1 MALWLLHDHLNGPLD
16 ISEGCELMGALAPR
30 RRPDLHALTP
40 RLYRLNEAALGVARD
55 LAQKRSLRGLPPTI
69 SGLIRARVD
78 GRELKEQLSRTC
90 LAATPSSRWTYCR
103 FFDPRVMT
111 HLRWILTP
119 DQLDS
124 LLGRIENWDFL
135 DMSSQWVSLSH
146 TPKPPHY
153 LRLML
158 DDRQQRLLEDL
169 PAIRTGLQQWRSHDP
184 SAPSDDPQA
193 GARVASSLER
203 ARELG
208 LQDDADQLTLVLQ
221 ELLIHPDLS
230 QHPAVSGAIAMAQR
244 NTTYQAVTATWSQA
258 RWESIQ
264 EQLNR
269 GKMIP

>member
-1 MALWLLHDHLNGPLD
+1 MTLWLLHDHLNGPLD
-16 ISEGCELMGALAPR
+16 LSEGCELVGALAPR
-30 RRPDLHALTP
+30 RRPDLYALTP
-40 RLYRLNEAALGVARD
+40 RLYRLNEAALGEARE
-55 LAQKRSLRGLPPTI
+55 LAQKQSLRGMPPTI
-69 SGLIRARVD
+69 SGLIRAGVD
-78 GRELKEQLSRTC
+78 ASVLREQLSRTC

-124 LLGRIENWDFL
+124 LLGRIESWEFL
-135 DMSSQWVSLSH
+135 DMSSQWVSLPH
-146 TPKPPHY
+146 TPKPPRY

-158 DDRQQRLLEDL
+158 GEQQQRRLEDL

-230 QHPAVSGAIAMAQR
+230 QHPAVLEAIAKAQQD
-244 NTTYQAVTATWSQA
+244 TTYQAVTATWSQA

-264 EQLNR
+264 EQMNR
-269 GKMIP
+269 GKTTP